1 MDKER
6 ILAALREHET
16 ELRAAGLL
24 HLRLFGSVAR
34 GESTPTSDVDL
45 LADYDE
51 TKNLSLLGVVRI
63 QHQLEEILG
72 KEVHLASEIGL
83 RPRIR
88 NRVLQEQVIAF

>member
-34 GESTPTSDVDL
+34 GESTPASDVDL